1 MFNRFVLL
9 LIWFGLNVLE
19 SKRLETQ
26 GVDPIIEL
34 NYKPLK
40 QTQSKVYISVLS
52 LVSATRVHVHELEKN
67 YL

>member
-1 MFNRFVLL
+1 MYSRVKDCKPGKS
-9 LIWFGLNVLE
+9 I
-19 SKRLETQ
+19 
-26 GVDPIIEL
+26 PAIIEL

-52 LVSATRVHVHELEKN
+52 LVSVTRVHVHELEKN

>member
-9 LIWFGLNVLE
+9 LIWFRLNVLK
-19 SKRLETQ
+19 SKRLQTQ

-34 NYKPLK
+34 NYKLLK
-40 QTQSKVYISVLS
+40 QTLSKVYISVLS
-52 LVSATRVHVHELEKN
+52 LVSETRVHVHELEKN